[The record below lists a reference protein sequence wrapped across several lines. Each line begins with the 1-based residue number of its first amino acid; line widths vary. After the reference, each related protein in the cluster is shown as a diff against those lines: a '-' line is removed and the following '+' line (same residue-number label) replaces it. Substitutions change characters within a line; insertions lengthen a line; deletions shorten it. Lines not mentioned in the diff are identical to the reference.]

1 MLWERRLAP
10 VEANVSDDFDI
21 EEEWEE
27 ARRSA
32 REDGP
37 KPVVKGP
44 GLRKTE
50 TSKPY
55 LSPYLL
61 LQTGFLVGPLA
72 TLVGAV
78 LVAPRRVTWR
88 RGVVLVAIA
97 AAGWCA
103 VQGATAVFGAQLGD
117 TSLRMMRAGLNF
129 LVGLA
134 AMIFW
139 RSEDRSV
146 FVHDRHVWIRTLGA
160 AALMLAVSLALST
173 KVLITLGW

>member
-1 MLWERRLAP
+1 MNDQL
-10 VEANVSDDFDI
+10 DI
-21 EEEWEE
+21 EEQWEE
-27 ARRSA
+27 ARR
-32 REDGP
+32 RTRRDDGVEGEEP

-44 GLRKTE
+44 GLRKRDRK
-50 TSKPY
+50 KPY

-61 LQTGFLVGPLA
+61 LQSGFLVGPLA

-78 LVAPRRVTWR
+78 LVAPRRLTTR

-103 VQGATAVFGAQLGD
+103 VQGATVIFGGQLGD
-117 TSLRMMRAGLNF
+117 TTLRMMRAGLNF
-129 LVGLA
+129 GVGLA
-134 AMIFW
+134 ALIFW

-146 FVHDRHVWIRTLGA
+146 FWHDRQVWIRTLGA

-173 KVLITLGW
+173 KILITLGW